1 MTIIKNEKYQASL
14 EQQIEELL
22 KEMGAIR
29 VGFVTLET
37 LAGGPEGAN
46 LKYLLLNAE
55 SAIVWAIPLDK
66 NLIRPYLGKT
76 HTDARAQHEKNNI
89 YVNVKS
95 TKMSKEIANF
105 LRKKGYKAASVVA
118 NNKYREDIP
127 NWNVT
132 LPPEI
137 SLRYLAVRSGVGSF
151 GWSGN
156 VGTKGY
162 GTTIILGGTITSA
175 KLEPTDPI
183 PPEESFCNECK
194 ICTKVCGY
202 QMFSP
207 DEKMEITLGGYT
219 FSYSKRI
226 NKLRCVLVCGG
237 FNGLHKSGKF
247 STYSPG
253 RYEFPENPEEVSRV
267 LTAAMTAKQK
277 RPLIKDSFLGYVP
290 SSFSGKFSGDSSVV
304 TEETKKKNIIQLTC
318 GNCQIICWGDPKETA
333 KNYKILVN
341 SGCIIQREDGS
352 VEAFPPDKAKE
363 EFEKMPLKKQ
373 RLYTKDYK
381 NRKRK
386 SVGSAAKLL

>member
-1 MTIIKNEKYQASL
+1 
-14 EQQIEELL
+14 
-22 KEMGAIR
+22 MGAIR

-46 LKYLLLNAE
+46 LKYLLPSAE
-55 SAIVWAIPLDK
+55 SAVVWAIPLNKD
-66 NLIRPYLGKT
+66 LIRPFLGKT
-76 HTDARAQHEKNNI
+76 HPNARADHEKDNI
-89 YVNVKS
+89 NVNVKS
-95 TKMSKEIANF
+95 SKMSIEIAKF
-105 LRKKGYKAASVVA
+105 LREKGYEAAYVIA
-118 NNKYREDIP
+118 NNKYREDLP

-132 LPPEI
+132 LPPEV
-137 SLRYLAVRSGVGSF
+137 SLRYLAVRSGVASF

-156 VGTKGY
+156 VGIKGY
-162 GTTIILGGTITSA
+162 GTTIILGATITNA

-183 PPEESFCNECK
+183 PTEESFCNECK

-207 DEKMEITLGGYT
+207 DEKIEVTLGGHT

-253 RYEFPENPEEVSRV
+253 RYEYPENPEELSRV
-267 LTAAMTAKQK
+267 LTAAMSGKQK
-277 RPLIKDSFLGYVP
+277 RPLIKDTSRGYVP
-290 SSFSGKFSGDSSVV
+290 TPFSGGKGADSLVSED
-304 TEETKKKNIIQLTC
+304 TAKKNIIQLTC
-318 GNCQIICWGDPKETA
+318 GNCQIVCWGDPKETA

-352 VEAFPPDKAKE
+352 VEAFPPDKAKK
-363 EFEKMPLKKQ
+363 EFEKMPLKRQ
-373 RLYTKDYK
+373 RWYSKDYK
-381 NRKRK
+381 KRKRK
-386 SVGSAAKLL
+386 KTGSAVKLL

>member
-1 MTIIKNEKYQASL
+1 MTITKEEKSKISL
-14 EQQIEELL
+14 NEELEHIL

-46 LKYLLLNAE
+46 LKYLLPSAE
-55 SAIVWAIPLDK
+55 SAVVWAIPLNKD
-66 NLIRPYLGKT
+66 LIRPFLGKT
-76 HTDARAQHEKNNI
+76 HPDARGQHEKDNI
-89 YVNVKS
+89 ETNVKS
-95 TKMSKEIANF
+95 TYMSKKIAEF
-105 LRKKGYKAASVVA
+105 LREKGYEAAYVVA
-118 NNKYREDIP
+118 NNKYREDVP
-127 NWNVT
+127 NWSAT

-137 SLRYLAVRSGVGSF
+137 SLRYLAARSGVASF

-156 VGTKGY
+156 VGIKGY

-207 DEKMEITLGGYT
+207 DEKMEVTLGGYT

-226 NKLRCVLVCGG
+226 NKFRCVLVCGG

-253 RYEFPENPEEVSRV
+253 RYEYPETPQEVSRV
-267 LTAAMTAKQK
+267 LAAGMAGKQK
-277 RPLIKDSFLGYVP
+277 RPLIKDSSSGYVP
-290 SSFSGKFSGDSSVV
+290 SSFSGSYSDDSTLA

-318 GNCQIICWGDPKETA
+318 GNCQIVCWGDAKETA
-333 KNYKILVN
+333 KNYKILIN
-341 SGCIIQREDGS
+341 SGCIIQKEDGT

-363 EFEKMPLKKQ
+363 EFEKIPLKRQ
-373 RLYTKDYK
+373 RWYTKDYK
-381 NRKRK
+381 KRLRQK
-386 SVGSAAKLL
+386 KISTAKLL